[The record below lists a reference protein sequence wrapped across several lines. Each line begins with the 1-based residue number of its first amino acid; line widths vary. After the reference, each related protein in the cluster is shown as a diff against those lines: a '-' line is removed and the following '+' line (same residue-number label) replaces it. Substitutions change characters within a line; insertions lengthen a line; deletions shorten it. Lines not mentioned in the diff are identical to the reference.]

1 MYISVCAVSCNYMH
15 LQFQI
20 QLYHIF
26 HVQCEPRY
34 VRGVLAPRKTIKI
47 AALRCNGLYEEVCNI
62 QSFLEQLVQG
72 LVDVCMWQNSN
83 SVSYRVWKPD
93 IRRNL
98 GIVAACVGSTLIFGR
113 NHFKIQLWEPS
124 AAQLTWWRP
133 TDWPK
138 SFNGM
143 AGFQLCTS
151 MIHNKTTCS
160 LQFEIDCACV
170 ALPDLYIR
178 MQGLDDQ
185 ISRGELLN
193 IPPKG
198 TPRVPHHG
206 RSTCMSYHAFL
217 YQFGLT
223 RLLAQT
229 LTKRCLFTASCF

>member
-1 MYISVCAVSCNYMH
+1 MPPYLNNTISLVLTWARLNTKELYNWMSTRTRALPLVFI
-15 LQFQI
+15 LQRVLQDLGFQW
-20 QLYHIF
+20 QLEISGF
-26 HVQCEPRY
+26 RPNRQGSVARSTTETE
-34 VRGVLAPRKTIKI
+34 LISMN
-47 AALRCNGLYEEVCNI
+47 NGLYGEVCNI

-72 LVDVCMWQNSN
+72 PVDICIWQDSN

-98 GIVAACVGSTLIFGR
+98 GIVAACVGSTLIFDR
-113 NHFKIQLWEPS
+113 NHFQIQLWEPS

-138 SFNGM
+138 SFNRM

-151 MIHNKTTCS
+151 MIYNKTTCS

-185 ISRGELLN
+185 VSRGGVIE
-193 IPPKG
+193 
-198 TPRVPHHG
+198 
-206 RSTCMSYHAFL
+206 Y
-217 YQFGLT
+217 
-223 RLLAQT
+223 
-229 LTKRCLFTASCF
+229 TA